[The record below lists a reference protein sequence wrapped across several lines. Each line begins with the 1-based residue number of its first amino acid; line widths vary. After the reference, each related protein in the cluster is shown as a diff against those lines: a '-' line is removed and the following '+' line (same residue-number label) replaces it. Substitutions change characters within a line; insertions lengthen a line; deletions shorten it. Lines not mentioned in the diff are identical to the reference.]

1 MQLSKPLL
9 LGLRVFTVVAR
20 LQSVTRTAEE
30 LSVTPGAV
38 SQQLRQL
45 EELLGTDLFH
55 RTGGRLSLTEEGRML
70 SIQSEACFHQMSRAV
85 DEVVRRAAATSLR
98 VKLPPTL
105 AIHWLLPR
113 LTSFY
118 AQHPDIQLDISTY
131 LHAEGGTLEQA
142 DLVLRI
148 GSGIWDDG
156 VSELIFDDCNV
167 PICSPEIARRLRTP
181 ADIANEN
188 LLHSMIRPEVWPIW
202 LKAQHLD
209 PKLQTRGTRFAMAA
223 LAYQAAQKGLGVAI
237 AQTIYVK
244 DGLAANGL
252 VTPFPEPVMTGHGYY
267 LVYDKRRA
275 EQKSI
280 RAFRNWIASMRQ

>member
-20 LQSVTRTAEE
+20 LQSVTRAAEE
-30 LSVTPGAV
+30 LNVTPGAV

-45 EELLGTDLFH
+45 EELLGTDLFN
-55 RTGGRLSLTEEGRML
+55 RTGGRLNLTEEGRL
-70 SIQSEACFHQMSRAV
+70 LALQSEACFHQIGRAV
-85 DEVVRRAAATSLR
+85 DEVVRRGAATSLR

-131 LHAEGGTLEQA
+131 LNPDGGTLEQA
-142 DLVLRI
+142 DLVLRV
-148 GSGIWDDG
+148 GSGTWDDG
-156 VSELIFDDCNV
+156 VAELVFEDRNV
-167 PICSPEIARRLRTP
+167 PICSPAIARRLHVP

-188 LLHSMIRPEVWPIW
+188 LLHSMIRPDAWPIW
-202 LKAQHLD
+202 LKAHDLD
-209 PKLQTRGTRFAMAA
+209 PQLQTRGTRFAMAA

-237 AQTIYVK
+237 AQINYVK
-244 DGLAANGL
+244 GDLVASGL
-252 VTPFPEPVMTGHGYY
+252 VTPFPEPVITGQGYY
-267 LVYDKRRA
+267 LVYEHRRA
-275 EQKSI
+275 EQK
-280 RAFRNWIASMRQ
+280 